1 MIMTFDPEPVDS
13 GFVVIFVLVRTKFCD
28 GRCGYRRE
36 GGGLGGLP
44 PPF

>member
-13 GFVVIFVLVRTKFCD
+13 GFVVIFYWYVRDFVMTGAD
-28 GRCGYRRE
+28 TGRE